1 MVYPIVYTVG
11 QNHRSPRYG
20 SIFVKTN
27 DVKFHH
33 RSLKSIPQMLGI
45 LPLKMV
51 VGMGLSIQWES
62 SDWIIIPTLG
72 ENVD

>member
-1 MVYPIVYTVG
+1 
-11 QNHRSPRYG
+11 
-20 SIFVKTN
+20 
-27 DVKFHH
+27 
-33 RSLKSIPQMLGI
+33 MLGI